1 MPIDCGDRYEAVEP
15 LRSKIR
21 PRLHSLE
28 NKEAFSVVDL
38 TNDGCGFSVHRRLRA
53 NIKLWQ
59 AFRSRSACPRT
70 LKPKVHSRLPSLENK
85 EADFERKFGF
95 RFCGPT
101 NKEADFEGKF
111 GFRLCG
117 PTVGGTAQRRIAID
131 CGDRY
136 EAVEPLRSKIRPRPH
151 SLENKEAFSGV
162 DLTNDGC
169 GFSFHRRLRANINLW
184 QAFRTRSACPRT
196 LKPKIHSRLPS
207 LENKEADFEGQF
219 GFRLCVP
226 IHWRIKRRILKEN
239 SDFGSAAPRRLR
251 ANIKLWQAFRSRSAC
266 PRTLKPKIHSRLPSL
281 ENKEADFEGKFGFR
295 LCGPMEGGTAQRRI
309 AIECGDRYEAVE
321 PLRFKIRP
329 QPHSLENKEAFSG
342 VDLTNDGCG
351 FSVHRRL
358 RANIKLW
365 QAFRSRSACPRTLK
379 PKIHPRLP
387 SLENKEADSE
397 GKFGFRLCG
406 PMEGGTAQ
414 RRIAIECGRLRA
426 NIKLWQAFRSRSAC
440 PRTLKPKIHSRLPSL
455 ENKEADFE
463 RKFGFRFC
471 GPTNKEA
478 DFEGK
483 FGFRLCGPTVG
494 GTAQRRIAI
503 DCGDRYE
510 AVEPLRSKIR
520 PQPHSL
526 ENKEAFSG
534 VDLTNDGCGFS
545 FHRRLRANIKL
556 WQAFRSRSACPRTLK
571 PKIHSRLPS
580 LENKEADFEGK
591 FGFRLCGPM
600 EGGTAQRRIA
610 IECGDRYEA
619 VEPLRFKIRP
629 QPHSLE
635 NKEAFSGVDLTN
647 DGCGFSVHRRLR
659 ANIKLWQAFRS
670 RSACPRTLKPKIH
683 PRLPSLENKEADSEG
698 KFGFRLCGPMEG
710 GTAQRRIAIE
720 CGLATA
726 LTGE

>member
-1 MPIDCGDRYEAVEP
+1 MCAELYDLNSPDQLFILSKQFGSTIPGKHLGPTVPAAQFRPTVVIIHPPREWLGDTGAEWLV
-15 LRSKIR
+15 R
-21 PRLHSLE
+21 P
-28 NKEAFSVVDL
+28 
-38 TNDGCGFSVHRRLRA
+38 VHRRLRA

-70 LKPKVHSRLPSLENK
+70 LKPKIHSRLPSLENKEANFEGKFGFRLCGPMVGGTAQRGIAIDCGDRYEAVEPLRSKIRPQPHSLENKEAFSVVDVTNDGCGFSFHRRLRANINLWQAFRSRSACPRTLKPKIHSRLPSLENK

-117 PTVGGTAQRRIAID
+117 PMVGGTAQRGIAID
-131 CGDRY
+131 CGDRFA
-136 EAVEPLRSKIRPRPH
+136 AVEPLRSKIRPQPH

-184 QAFRTRSACPRT
+184 QAFRSRSACPRT

-414 RRIAIECGRLRA
+414 RRIAIECG
-426 NIKLWQAFRSRSAC
+426 
-440 PRTLKPKIHSRLPSL
+440 
-455 ENKEADFE
+455 
-463 RKFGFRFC
+463 
-471 GPTNKEA
+471 
-478 DFEGK
+478 
-483 FGFRLCGPTVG
+483 
-494 GTAQRRIAI
+494 
-503 DCGDRYE
+503 
-510 AVEPLRSKIR
+510 
-520 PQPHSL
+520 
-526 ENKEAFSG
+526 
-534 VDLTNDGCGFS
+534 
-545 FHRRLRANIKL
+545 
-556 WQAFRSRSACPRTLK
+556 
-571 PKIHSRLPS
+571 
-580 LENKEADFEGK
+580 
-591 FGFRLCGPM
+591 
-600 EGGTAQRRIA
+600 
-610 IECGDRYEA
+610 
-619 VEPLRFKIRP
+619 
-629 QPHSLE
+629 
-635 NKEAFSGVDLTN
+635 
-647 DGCGFSVHRRLR
+647 
-659 ANIKLWQAFRS
+659 
-670 RSACPRTLKPKIH
+670 
-683 PRLPSLENKEADSEG
+683 
-698 KFGFRLCGPMEG
+698 
-710 GTAQRRIAIE
+710 
-720 CGLATA
+720 LATA